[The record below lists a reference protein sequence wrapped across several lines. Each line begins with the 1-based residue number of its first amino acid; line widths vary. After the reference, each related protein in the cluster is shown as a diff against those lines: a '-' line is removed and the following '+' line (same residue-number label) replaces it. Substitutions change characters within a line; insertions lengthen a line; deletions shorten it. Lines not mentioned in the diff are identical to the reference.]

1 MTGLVAPEVIVLR
14 NKTMVQAASLSQTQL
29 FCNATGNPKP
39 NITWYFIKDG
49 EAIEVN
55 EARSGLQGD
64 PDKCKNRIDDFY
76 FLQSDDPRHLVI
88 CNPKKRHTGQYKCRA
103 ANFLDEK
110 EGSVFINVQ
119 SEYSKASSTRAI
131 FMWQTHLMMF
141 LHSAFTLYTVFV
153 CRSKFSVIEMT
164 FESRDAVCRN
174 KTELLCNP

>member
-1 MTGLVAPEVIVLR
+1 
-14 NKTMVQAASLSQTQL
+14 MVQAASLSQTQL

-39 NITWYFIKDG
+39 DLTWYFIKDG
-49 EAIEVN
+49 EAMQVN
-55 EARSGLQGD
+55 KAGSGLQGD
-64 PDKCKNRIDDFY
+64 PDKCKKRIDDFY

-88 CNPKKRHTGQYKCRA
+88 CNPKKKHTGQYKCHA

-141 LHSAFTLYTVFV
+141 MHSAFTLYTVFV
-153 CRSKFSVIEMT
+153 CSSKFSVIEMT